1 MQYFLLAVL
10 FLAVGGASGYYYN
23 KKKSENTLSSAS
35 EKAKRILEDAKSK
48 QQSLLLQAQ
57 EQSIK
62 IMNDAKTEI
71 NEEKRNLKG
80 EKEKIEKRE
89 TLFDEKLLSLEEK
102 QTKILEDKEIL
113 ENKKKELEEIKV
125 KQLEKLE
132 RIAAL
137 TKEEAKI
144 NVIKLAEEEAKVD
157 VVKRIQEIQK
167 LGYEDMEKE
176 AKKTLMLAMQ
186 RFALP
191 VAVDATTTNVE
202 LPSEEMKGRIIGK
215 EGRNIKLFEQMTGVE
230 LIVDDTPNIIVIS
243 CFNPIRRHI
252 AKRALEYLI
261 ADGRIQPA
269 RIEEFV
275 ERGRNELAIDIK
287 KAGEEAIAEVG
298 IAGIDPKLVS
308 IIGRLKYRTSYGQNV
323 LQHSLEVAI
332 ISGLIANEIGADV
345 AVCKK
350 AGLLHDIGKAVDYEV
365 QGTHP
370 EIGKNIAIK
379 FNLPESV
386 IIPIAT
392 HHDDMPP
399 TLEAVI
405 IKVAD
410 QISGARPGSR
420 KDTMENYMQRL
431 GDLEEV
437 ATRNEKI
444 QKAYAISAGRELRI
458 FVDSE
463 ASDDLEALG
472 LAKKIALDVQNEL
485 KYPGEIKIT
494 MIREKRI
501 IEYAR

>member
-1 MQYFLLAVL
+1 MNDFLLVVL
-10 FLAVGGASGYYYN
+10 SLAVGVVSGFFYS
-23 KKKSENTLSSAS
+23 KKKTQNNLDSAT
-35 EKAKRILEDAKSK
+35 EKAKKLLEDAKNK

-62 IMNDAKTEI
+62 IINDAKNEI
-71 NEEKRNLKG
+71 NEEKRTLKV
-80 EKEKIEKRE
+80 EKEKIERRE
-89 TLFDEKLLSLEEK
+89 TLFDEKLLTLEER
-102 QTKILEDKEIL
+102 QTQIAKSEEEL
-113 ENKKKELEEIKV
+113 KKKEQDLENIK
-125 KQLEKLE
+125 KQQLEKLE
-132 RIAAL
+132 KIANLSKEQA
-137 TKEEAKI
+137 KEEIIKIAESSAK
-144 NVIKLAEEEAKVD
+144 ED
-157 VVKRIQEIQK
+157 VVKRIKEIQK
-167 LGYEDMEKE
+167 LGYEDMEVE
-176 AKKTLMLAMQ
+176 AKKILMLAMQ

-191 VAVDATTTNVE
+191 VAVDVTTTNVE
-202 LPSEEMKGRIIGK
+202 IPSEEMKGRIIGK
-215 EGRNIKLFEQMTGVE
+215 EGRNIKIFEQITGVE
-230 LIVDDTPNIIVIS
+230 LVIDDTPNIITIS

-275 ERGRNELAIDIK
+275 DRARNELALDIK

-298 IAGIDPKLVS
+298 VAGIDPKLVS

-323 LQHSLEVAI
+323 LQHSIEVAI
-332 ISGLIANEIGADV
+332 ISGLIANEVGADV
-345 AVCKK
+345 TVAKK
-350 AGLLHDIGKAVDYEV
+350 GGLLHDIGKAVDYEV

-370 EIGKNIAIK
+370 EIGKNIAQK
-379 FNLPESV
+379 FNLPENI

-405 IKVAD
+405 VKVAD

-420 KDTMENYMQRL
+420 KDTIENYMQRL

-437 ATRNEKI
+437 AIRNEKV

-463 ASDDLEALG
+463 ASDDLEALN
-472 LAKKIALDVQNEL
+472 LAKKIALDIENEL

>member
-1 MQYFLLAVL
+1 MWYFLLAV
-10 FLAVGGASGYYYN
+10 FFVVGGASGFYYN

-48 QQSLLLQAQ
+48 QQSLLIQAQ

-62 IMNDAKTEI
+62 IMTDAKTEI
-71 NEEKRNLKG
+71 NEEKKNLKN

-89 TLFDEKLLSLEEK
+89 ALFDEKLLSLEEK
-102 QTKILEDKEIL
+102 QTKIMEDKEIL
-113 ENKKKELEEIKV
+113 ENKKKELDEIKV
-125 KQLEKLE
+125 KQVEKLE
-132 RIAAL
+132 RIANL
-137 TKEEAKI
+137 TREEAKI
-144 NVIKLAEEEAKVD
+144 NVIKLAEEEAKGD

-176 AKKTLMLAMQ
+176 SKKILMLAMQ

-202 LPSEEMKGRIIGK
+202 IPNDEMKGRIIGK
-215 EGRNIKLFEQMTGVE
+215 EGRNIKLFEQVTGVE
-230 LIVDDTPNIIVIS
+230 LIVDDTPNIIIIS

-287 KAGEEAIAEVG
+287 RAGEEAIAEVG

-370 EIGKNIAIK
+370 EIGKNIAVK
-379 FNLPESV
+379 FNLPESI

-437 ATRNEKI
+437 ATRNPKI

-458 FVDSE
+458 FIDSE
-463 ASDDLEALG
+463 ASDDLEALN
-472 LAKKIALDVQNEL
+472 LAKKVALDVQNEL

>member
-1 MQYFLLAVL
+1 MNDFLLVVL
-10 FLAVGGASGYYYN
+10 GLVIGAIVGFFYN
-23 KKKSENTLSSAS
+23 KKKTESTLNSAT
-35 EKAKRILEDAKSK
+35 EKAKKLVEEAKAR

-62 IMNDAKTEI
+62 IINDAKNEI
-71 NEEKRNLKG
+71 NEEKRMLKV

-89 TLFDEKLLSLEEK
+89 SLFDEKLLTLEERQSQISKVEDEIRRK
-102 QTKILEDKEIL
+102 QQ
-113 ENKKKELEEIKV
+113 ELEEIK
-125 KQLEKLE
+125 KQQIERLEK
-132 RIAAL
+132 IANLSREQA
-137 TKEEAKI
+137 KEEIIKI
-144 NVIKLAEEEAKVD
+144 AEESAKED
-157 VVKRIQEIQK
+157 AVKRIKEIQK

-176 AKKTLMLAMQ
+176 AKNILMLTMQ

-191 VAVDATTTNVE
+191 VAVDVTTTNVE
-202 LPSEEMKGRIIGK
+202 IPSEEMKGRIIGK
-215 EGRNIKLFEQMTGVE
+215 EGRNIKIFEQITGVE
-230 LIVDDTPNIIVIS
+230 LIIDDTPNIITIS

-275 ERGRNELAIDIK
+275 DRARNELALDIR

-298 IAGIDPKLVS
+298 VAGIDPKLIS

-323 LQHSLEVAI
+323 LQHSIEVAI
-332 ISGLIANEIGADV
+332 ISGLIANEVGADV
-345 AVCKK
+345 TVAKK
-350 AGLLHDIGKAVDYEV
+350 GGLLHDIGKAVDYEV

-370 EIGKNIAIK
+370 EIGKNIAQK
-379 FNLPESV
+379 FNLPENV

-405 IKVAD
+405 VKVAD

-420 KDTMENYMQRL
+420 KDTTENYMQRL
-431 GDLEEV
+431 EDLEEI
-437 ATRNEKI
+437 ATRNEKV

-463 ASDDLEALG
+463 ASDDLEALN
-472 LAKKIALDVQNEL
+472 LAKKIALDVENEL

>member
-1 MQYFLLAVL
+1 MSDFLLVVL
-10 FLAVGGASGYYYN
+10 GLAIGGVAGFFYN
-23 KKKSENTLSSAS
+23 KKKSENALDSAS
-35 EKAKRILEDAKSK
+35 EKAKKLVEDAKAK

-62 IMNDAKTEI
+62 IINDAKNEI
-71 NEEKRNLKG
+71 NEEKRTLKL

-89 TLFDEKLLSLEEK
+89 TLFDEKLLTLEER
-102 QTKILEDKEIL
+102 QLQLSKEN
-113 ENKKKELEEIKV
+113 EEVQKKHKELEEIK
-125 KQLEKLE
+125 KQQVEKLE
-132 RIAAL
+132 RIANLSREQA
-137 TKEEAKI
+137 KEEIIKIAESGAK
-144 NVIKLAEEEAKVD
+144 ED

-176 AKKTLMLAMQ
+176 TKKILMLAMQ

-191 VAVDATTTNVE
+191 VAVDVTTTNVE
-202 LPSEEMKGRIIGK
+202 IPSEEMKGRIIGK
-215 EGRNIKLFEQMTGVE
+215 EGRNIKIFEQITGVE
-230 LIVDDTPNIIVIS
+230 LVIDDTPNIITIS
-243 CFNPIRRHI
+243 CFNPIRRHV

-275 ERGRNELAIDIK
+275 DRARNELALDIK
-287 KAGEEAIAEVG
+287 RAGEDAIAEVG

-323 LQHSLEVAI
+323 LQHSIEVAI

-345 AVCKK
+345 SVAKK

-370 EIGKNIAIK
+370 EIGKNIALK
-379 FNLPESV
+379 FNLPES
-386 IIPIAT
+386 IIAPIAT
-392 HHDDMPP
+392 HHDDMPS
-399 TLEAVI
+399 TMEAVI

-420 KDTMENYMQRL
+420 KDTIENYMQRL
-431 GDLEEV
+431 EDLEEI
-437 ATRNEKI
+437 ATRNDKI
-444 QKAYAISAGRELRI
+444 QRAYAISAGRELRI
-458 FVDSE
+458 FIDSE
-463 ASDDLEALG
+463 TSDDLEALN
-472 LAKKIALDVQNEL
+472 LAKKIAIDIENEL
-485 KYPGEIKIT
+485 KYPGEIRIT

>member
-1 MQYFLLAVL
+1 MSDFLLVVL
-10 FLAVGGASGYYYN
+10 GLAIGGVAGFFYN
-23 KKKSENTLSSAS
+23 KKKSENTLDSAS
-35 EKAKRILEDAKSK
+35 EKAKKLVEDAKAK

-62 IMNDAKTEI
+62 IINDAKNEI
-71 NEEKRNLKG
+71 NEEKRTLKL

-89 TLFDEKLLSLEEK
+89 SLFDEKLLTLEER
-102 QTKILEDKEIL
+102 QLQLSKEN
-113 ENKKKELEEIKV
+113 EEVQKKHKELEEIK
-125 KQLEKLE
+125 KQQIEKLE
-132 RIAAL
+132 RIANLSREQA
-137 TKEEAKI
+137 KEEI
-144 NVIKLAEEEAKVD
+144 IKLAESGAKED

-176 AKKTLMLAMQ
+176 TKKILMLAMQ

-191 VAVDATTTNVE
+191 VAVDVTTTNVE
-202 LPSEEMKGRIIGK
+202 IPSEEMKGRIIGK
-215 EGRNIKLFEQMTGVE
+215 EGRNIKIFEQITGVE
-230 LIVDDTPNIIVIS
+230 LVIDDTPNIITIS
-243 CFNPIRRHI
+243 CFNPIRRHV

-275 ERGRNELAIDIK
+275 DRARNELALDIK
-287 KAGEEAIAEVG
+287 RAGEDAIAEVG

-323 LQHSLEVAI
+323 LQHSIEVAI

-345 AVCKK
+345 SVAKK

-370 EIGKNIAIK
+370 EIGKNIALK
-379 FNLPESV
+379 FNLPES
-386 IIPIAT
+386 IIAPIAT
-392 HHDDMPP
+392 HHDDMPS
-399 TLEAVI
+399 TMEAVI

-420 KDTMENYMQRL
+420 KDTIENYMQRL
-431 GDLEEV
+431 EDLEEV
-437 ATRNEKI
+437 ATRNDKI

-458 FVDSE
+458 FIDSE
-463 ASDDLEALG
+463 ISDDLEALN
-472 LAKKIALDVQNEL
+472 LAKKIALDIENEL
-485 KYPGEIKIT
+485 KYPGEIRIT

>member
-1 MQYFLLAVL
+1 
-10 FLAVGGASGYYYN
+10 
-23 KKKSENTLSSAS
+23 
-35 EKAKRILEDAKSK
+35 
-48 QQSLLLQAQ
+48 
-57 EQSIK
+57 
-62 IMNDAKTEI
+62 
-71 NEEKRNLKG
+71 
-80 EKEKIEKRE
+80 
-89 TLFDEKLLSLEEK
+89 
-102 QTKILEDKEIL
+102 
-113 ENKKKELEEIKV
+113 
-125 KQLEKLE
+125 
-132 RIAAL
+132 
-137 TKEEAKI
+137 
-144 NVIKLAEEEAKVD
+144 
-157 VVKRIQEIQK
+157 
-167 LGYEDMEKE
+167 MEKE
-176 AKKTLMLAMQ
+176 AKNILMLAMQ

-191 VAVDATTTNVE
+191 VAVDVTTTNVE
-202 LPSEEMKGRIIGK
+202 IPSEEMKGRIIGK
-215 EGRNIKLFEQMTGVE
+215 EGRNIKIFEQITGVE
-230 LIVDDTPNIIVIS
+230 LIIDDTPNIITIS

-275 ERGRNELAIDIK
+275 DRARNELALDIR

-298 IAGIDPKLVS
+298 VAGIDPKLIS

-323 LQHSLEVAI
+323 LQHSIEVAI
-332 ISGLIANEIGADV
+332 ISGLIANEVGADITV
-345 AVCKK
+345 AKK
-350 AGLLHDIGKAVDYEV
+350 GGLLHDIGKAVDYEV

-370 EIGKNIAIK
+370 EIGKNIAQK

-405 IKVAD
+405 VKVAD

-420 KDTMENYMQRL
+420 KDTTENYMQRL
-431 GDLEEV
+431 EDLEEI
-437 ATRNEKI
+437 ATRNEKV

-463 ASDDLEALG
+463 DSDDLEALN
-472 LAKKIALDVQNEL
+472 LAKKIALDVENEL

>member
-1 MQYFLLAVL
+1 M
-10 FLAVGGASGYYYN
+10 G
-23 KKKSENTLSSAS
+23 
-35 EKAKRILEDAKSK
+35 
-48 QQSLLLQAQ
+48 
-57 EQSIK
+57 
-62 IMNDAKTEI
+62 
-71 NEEKRNLKG
+71 
-80 EKEKIEKRE
+80 
-89 TLFDEKLLSLEEK
+89 LFDFL
-102 QTKILEDKEIL
+102 
-113 ENKKKELEEIKV
+113 KKKELEEIKV

-132 RIAAL
+132 RIANL
-137 TKEEAKI
+137 TKEDAKI
-144 NVIKLAEEEAKVD
+144 NVIKLAEEEAKGD

-176 AKKTLMLAMQ
+176 SKKILMLAMQ

-202 LPSEEMKGRIIGK
+202 LPNEEMKGRIIGK
-215 EGRNIKLFEQMTGVE
+215 EGRNIKLFEQVTGVE
-230 LIVDDTPNIIVIS
+230 LIVDDTPNIIIIS

-287 KAGEEAIAEVG
+287 RAGEEAIAEVG
-298 IAGIDPKLVS
+298 IAGIDQKLVS
-308 IIGRLKYRTSYGQNV
+308 IVGRLKYRTSYGQNV

-370 EIGKNIAIK
+370 EIGKNIALK
-379 FNLPESV
+379 FNLPENIV
-386 IIPIAT
+386 IPIAT

-437 ATRNEKI
+437 ATRNPKI

-458 FVDSE
+458 FIDSE
-463 ASDDLEALG
+463 ASDDLEALT
-472 LAKKIALDVQNEL
+472 LAKKVALDVQNEL

>member
-1 MQYFLLAVL
+1 MNDFLLVVL
-10 FLAVGGASGYYYN
+10 CLVVGALGGYFFN
-23 KKKSENTLSSAS
+23 KKKSGDTIDSAS
-35 EKAKRILEDAKSK
+35 EKARKMLEDAKAK

-62 IMNDAKTEI
+62 IINDAKAEI
-71 NEEKRNLKG
+71 NEEKKILRS

-89 TLFDEKLLSLEEK
+89 SLFDEKLLSLEER
-102 QTKILEDKEIL
+102 QTRLIQEKDLLEKKNVEID
-113 ENKKKELEEIKV
+113 EIK
-125 KQLEKLE
+125 KQQVEKLE
-132 RIAAL
+132 KVAQLSR
-137 TKEEAKI
+137 EEAKQ
-144 NVIKLAEEEAKVD
+144 NVIKIAEEEAKGD
-157 VVKRIQEIQK
+157 IVKRIQEIQK
-167 LGYEDMEKE
+167 LGFEDMEKE
-176 AKKTLMLAMQ
+176 SKKILMLAMQ

-202 LPSEEMKGRIIGK
+202 IPTEEMKGRIIGK
-215 EGRNIKLFEQMTGVE
+215 EGRNIKIFEQITGVE
-230 LIVDDTPNIIVIS
+230 LIIDDTPNTIIVS

-275 ERGRNELAIDIK
+275 DRARNELAIDIK
-287 KAGEEAIAEVG
+287 RAGEEAIAEVG
-298 IAGIDPKLVS
+298 IAGIDPKLIS

-332 ISGLIANEIGADV
+332 IGGLIANEIGADV
-345 AVCKK
+345 SVAKK

-370 EIGKNIAIK
+370 EIGRNIALK
-379 FNLPESV
+379 FNLPENI

-420 KDTMENYMQRL
+420 KDTIENYMQRL

-437 ATRNEKI
+437 ATRNEKV

-463 ASDDLEALG
+463 VSDDLEALT

-485 KYPGEIKIT
+485 KYPGEIKVT

-501 IEYAR
+501 VEYAR

>member
-1 MQYFLLAVL
+1 MSDFLLVVL
-10 FLAVGGASGYYYN
+10 GLAIGGVAGFFYN
-23 KKKSENTLSSAS
+23 KKKSENALDSAS
-35 EKAKRILEDAKSK
+35 EKAKKLVEDAKTK

-62 IMNDAKTEI
+62 IMNDAKSEI
-71 NEEKRNLKG
+71 NEEKRTLKL

-89 TLFDEKLLSLEEK
+89 ALFDEKLLTLEER
-102 QTKILEDKEIL
+102 QLQISKEKEEL
-113 ENKKKELEEIKV
+113 QKKHVEVDQIKT
-125 KQLEKLE
+125 QQIEKLE
-132 RIAAL
+132 RVANLSREQA
-137 TKEEAKI
+137 KEEIIRVAENGAK
-144 NVIKLAEEEAKVD
+144 ED

-176 AKKTLMLAMQ
+176 TKKILMLAMQ

-191 VAVDATTTNVE
+191 VAVDVTTTNVE
-202 LPSEEMKGRIIGK
+202 IPSEEMKGRIIGK
-215 EGRNIKLFEQMTGVE
+215 EGRNIKIFEQITGVE
-230 LIVDDTPNIIVIS
+230 LVIDDTPNIITIS
-243 CFNPIRRHI
+243 CFNPIRRHV

-269 RIEEFV
+269 RVEEFV
-275 ERGRNELAIDIK
+275 DRARNELALDIK
-287 KAGEEAIAEVG
+287 RAGEDAVAEVG

-323 LQHSLEVAI
+323 LQHSIEVSI

-345 AVCKK
+345 SVAKK

-370 EIGKNIAIK
+370 EIGKNIALK
-379 FNLPESV
+379 FNLPES
-386 IIPIAT
+386 IIAPIAT
-392 HHDDMPP
+392 HHDDMPS
-399 TLEAVI
+399 TMEAVI
-405 IKVAD
+405 VKVAD

-420 KDTMENYMQRL
+420 KDTIENYMQRL
-431 GDLEEV
+431 EDLEEI

-458 FVDSE
+458 FIDSDT
-463 ASDDLEALG
+463 SDDLEALN
-472 LAKKIALDVQNEL
+472 LAKKIALDIENEL
-485 KYPGEIKIT
+485 KYPGEIRIT

>member
-1 MQYFLLAVL
+1 MNDFLLVVL
-10 FLAVGGASGYYYN
+10 GLVIGAIVGFFYN
-23 KKKSENTLSSAS
+23 KKKTESTLNSAT
-35 EKAKRILEDAKSK
+35 EKAKKLVEEAKAR

-62 IMNDAKTEI
+62 IINDAKNEI
-71 NEEKRNLKG
+71 NEEKRMLKV

-89 TLFDEKLLSLEEK
+89 SLFDEKLLTLEERQSQISKVEDEIRRK
-102 QTKILEDKEIL
+102 QQ
-113 ENKKKELEEIKV
+113 ELEEIK
-125 KQLEKLE
+125 KQQVERLEK
-132 RIAAL
+132 IANLSREQA
-137 TKEEAKI
+137 KEEIIKI
-144 NVIKLAEEEAKVD
+144 AEESAKED
-157 VVKRIQEIQK
+157 AVKRIKEIQK

-176 AKKTLMLAMQ
+176 AKNILMLAMQ

-191 VAVDATTTNVE
+191 VAVDVTTTNVE
-202 LPSEEMKGRIIGK
+202 IPSEEMKGRIIGK
-215 EGRNIKLFEQMTGVE
+215 EGRNIKIFEQITGVE
-230 LIVDDTPNIIVIS
+230 LIIDDTPNIITIS

-275 ERGRNELAIDIK
+275 DRARNELALDIR

-298 IAGIDPKLVS
+298 VAGIDPKLIS

-323 LQHSLEVAI
+323 LQHSIEVAI
-332 ISGLIANEIGADV
+332 ISGLIANEVGADITV
-345 AVCKK
+345 AKK
-350 AGLLHDIGKAVDYEV
+350 GGLLHDIGKAVDYEV

-370 EIGKNIAIK
+370 EIGKNIAQK

-405 IKVAD
+405 VKVAD

-420 KDTMENYMQRL
+420 KDTTENYMQRL
-431 GDLEEV
+431 EDLEEI
-437 ATRNEKI
+437 ATRNEKV

-463 ASDDLEALG
+463 ASDDLEALN
-472 LAKKIALDVQNEL
+472 LAKKIALDVENEL

>member
-1 MQYFLLAVL
+1 MNDFLLVVL
-10 FLAVGGASGYYYN
+10 GLVIGAIVGFFYN
-23 KKKSENTLSSAS
+23 KKKTESTLNSAT
-35 EKAKRILEDAKSK
+35 EKAKKLVEEAKAR

-62 IMNDAKTEI
+62 IINDAKNEI
-71 NEEKRNLKG
+71 NEEKRMLKV

-89 TLFDEKLLSLEEK
+89 SLFDEKLLTLEERQSQISKVEDEIRRK
-102 QTKILEDKEIL
+102 QQ
-113 ENKKKELEEIKV
+113 ELEEIK
-125 KQLEKLE
+125 KQQVERLEK
-132 RIAAL
+132 IANLSREQA
-137 TKEEAKI
+137 KEEIIKI
-144 NVIKLAEEEAKVD
+144 AEESAKED
-157 VVKRIQEIQK
+157 AVKRIKEIQK

-176 AKKTLMLAMQ
+176 AKNILMLTMQ

-191 VAVDATTTNVE
+191 VAVDVTTTNVE
-202 LPSEEMKGRIIGK
+202 IPSEEMKGRIIGK
-215 EGRNIKLFEQMTGVE
+215 EGRNIKIFEQITGVE
-230 LIVDDTPNIIVIS
+230 LIIDDTPNIITIS

-275 ERGRNELAIDIK
+275 DRARNELALDIR

-298 IAGIDPKLVS
+298 VAGIDPKLIS

-323 LQHSLEVAI
+323 LQHSIEVAI
-332 ISGLIANEIGADV
+332 ISGLIANEVGADV
-345 AVCKK
+345 TVAKK
-350 AGLLHDIGKAVDYEV
+350 GGLLHDIGKAVDYEV

-370 EIGKNIAIK
+370 EIGKNIAQK
-379 FNLPESV
+379 FNLPENV

-405 IKVAD
+405 VKVAD

-420 KDTMENYMQRL
+420 KDTTENYMQRL
-431 GDLEEV
+431 EDLEEI
-437 ATRNEKI
+437 ATRNEKV

-463 ASDDLEALG
+463 ASDDLEALN
-472 LAKKIALDVQNEL
+472 LAKKIALDVENEL

>member
-1 MQYFLLAVL
+1 MNDFLLVVL
-10 FLAVGGASGYYYN
+10 GLVIGAIVGFFYN
-23 KKKSENTLSSAS
+23 KKKTESTLNSAT
-35 EKAKRILEDAKSK
+35 EKAKKLVEEAKAR

-62 IMNDAKTEI
+62 IINDAKNEI
-71 NEEKRNLKG
+71 NEEKRMLKV

-89 TLFDEKLLSLEEK
+89 SLFDEKLLTLEERQSQISKVEDEIRRK
-102 QTKILEDKEIL
+102 QQ
-113 ENKKKELEEIKV
+113 ELEEIK
-125 KQLEKLE
+125 KQQVERLEK
-132 RIAAL
+132 IANLSREQA
-137 TKEEAKI
+137 KEEIIKI
-144 NVIKLAEEEAKVD
+144 AEESAKED
-157 VVKRIQEIQK
+157 AVKRIKEIQK

-176 AKKTLMLAMQ
+176 AKNILMLAMQ

-191 VAVDATTTNVE
+191 VAVDVTTTNVE
-202 LPSEEMKGRIIGK
+202 IPSEEMKGRIIGK
-215 EGRNIKLFEQMTGVE
+215 EGRNIKIFEQITGVE
-230 LIVDDTPNIIVIS
+230 LIIDDTPNIITIS

-261 ADGRIQPA
+261 ADGRVQPA

-275 ERGRNELAIDIK
+275 DRARNELALDIR

-298 IAGIDPKLVS
+298 VAGIDPKLIS

-323 LQHSLEVAI
+323 LQHSIEVAI
-332 ISGLIANEIGADV
+332 ISGLIANEVGADITV
-345 AVCKK
+345 AKK
-350 AGLLHDIGKAVDYEV
+350 GGLLHDIGKAVDYEV

-370 EIGKNIAIK
+370 EIGKNIAQK

-405 IKVAD
+405 VKVAD

-420 KDTMENYMQRL
+420 KDTTENYMQRL
-431 GDLEEV
+431 EDLEEI
-437 ATRNEKI
+437 ATRNEKV

-463 ASDDLEALG
+463 DSDDLEALN
-472 LAKKIALDVQNEL
+472 LAKKIALDVENEL